1 MDKQIKLTIILF
13 ILSLQYIPVGIA
25 ENTGLLPENYI
36 AEFTG
41 DDNILK
47 IKSLK
52 YTTPKNIEYVNPLF
66 FISVDV
72 VVLDIELYEGEEMPT
87 LSKNVIHKV
96 IFTFNW
102 NDLYYHNNESF
113 DYFVIEQIVLE
124 DNSASFFYQDTT
136 NDTKISGEYIAHLK
150 EIDNPRH
157 VLPTWLQWILAFMLF
172 FIMINMFTNFSNQLF
187 KPKTQINI
195 PEIIMKKTKSYDDLA
210 NCCKLSYRLKDGYCG
225 VCGLV
230 VPLEVENSW

>member
-1 MDKQIKLTIILF
+1 M
-13 ILSLQYIPVGIA
+13 
-25 ENTGLLPENYI
+25 
-36 AEFTG
+36 
-41 DDNILK
+41 
-47 IKSLK
+47 K
-52 YTTPKNIEYVNPLF
+52 YKTPKNIEYVNPLF

-96 IFTFNW
+96 TFTFNW

-150 EIDNPRH
+150 EINPRPI
-157 VLPTWLQWILAFMLF
+157 LPTWLQWVLAFMLF
-172 FIMINMFTNFSNQLF
+172 FIMIIT
-187 KPKTQINI
+187 KI
-195 PEIIMKKTKSYDDLA
+195 PI
-210 NCCKLSYRLKDGYCG
+210 
-225 VCGLV
+225 
-230 VPLEVENSW
+230 P